1 MHSKLDNIQSY
12 TEKKKIAEY
21 KYKCEENC
29 DYLCKSKVNLDIHVA
44 TVHSKFN
51 DKCEPW
57 FHPMRMKEVNGVLK
71 RENVICNICKKE
83 TPEKED
89 MRKHY
94 EDDHSYIELTT
105 RDKYL
110 LGKTLP
116 EFYGIVHFEEI

>member
-1 MHSKLDNIQSY
+1 
-12 TEKKKIAEY
+12 
-21 KYKCEENC
+21 
-29 DYLCKSKVNLDIHVA
+29 
-44 TVHSKFN
+44 
-51 DKCEPW
+51 
-57 FHPMRMKEVNGVLK
+57 MRMKEVNGVLK

-94 EDDHSYIELTT
+94 EDEHNYIELTT

-116 EFYGIVHFEEI
+116 ELCSIVHFEEI